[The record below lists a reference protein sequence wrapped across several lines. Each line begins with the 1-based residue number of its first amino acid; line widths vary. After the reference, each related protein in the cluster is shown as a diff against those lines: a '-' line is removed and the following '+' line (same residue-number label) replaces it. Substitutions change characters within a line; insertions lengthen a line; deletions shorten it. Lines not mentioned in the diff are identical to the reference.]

1 MSENTVTSISMLQ
14 EYARGQLV
22 ELPPFAE
29 GQEFFA
35 MLKRPSLMALSK
47 TGRIPNE
54 LLSSAMGLF
63 TASNKSSTKEKDATE
78 VLNDMN
84 DMLEVICEASF
95 VSPTYSEIKNAGI
108 ELTDEQKTFVFQYA
122 QEGVRALNSFRNE

>member
-1 MSENTVTSISMLQ
+1 MDMNNITSISTLQ
-14 EYARGQLV
+14 EYAKGKLV

-35 MLKRPSLMALSK
+35 MLKRPSLLALTK
-47 TGRIPNE
+47 TGKIPNE
-54 LLSSAMGLF
+54 LLSSAIGLF
-63 TASNKSSTKEKDATE
+63 NNPKKQDNDASTIII
-78 VLNDMN
+78 DMN

-95 VSPTYSEIKNAGI
+95 VSPTYSDIKNAGI